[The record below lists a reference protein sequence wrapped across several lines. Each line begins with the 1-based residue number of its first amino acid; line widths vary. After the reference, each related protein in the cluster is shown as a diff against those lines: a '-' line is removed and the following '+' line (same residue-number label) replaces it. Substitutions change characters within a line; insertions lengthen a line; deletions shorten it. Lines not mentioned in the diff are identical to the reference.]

1 MEVLTSCVRKY
12 IYGGVYMGRHHSLMS
27 DELKYEL
34 AKELGVDDIVAREG
48 WGGVPS
54 RQCGNL
60 VAEAIKYA
68 QKSLAKQQNL

>member
-1 MEVLTSCVRKY
+1 
-12 IYGGVYMGRHHSLMS
+12 MS

-34 AKELGVDDIVAREG
+34 AKELGVDDIVRREG

-60 VAEAIKYA
+60 VAAAIKYA
-68 QKSLAKQQNL
+68 EKSLLEQQNK